1 MSAITDPIADLLTR
15 IRNAGNAKL
24 ESVDVPNSNVKTNL
38 VKILVEQGYV
48 NDYKVIEDGKQGIL
62 RIYLKFVEGRKHA
75 IFGLERVSKSSR
87 RVYTKA
93 TEVPKVRNGLGIS
106 IVSTS
111 KGLMDDRKARA
122 QNVGGEIL
130 CNVW

>member
-15 IRNAGNAKL
+15 IRNAGKAKL

-93 TEVPKVRNGLGIS
+93 TEVPRVRNGLGIS

>member
-15 IRNAGNAKL
+15 IRNAGKAKL
-24 ESVDVPNSNVKTNL
+24 ESVDVPNSNVKTNI

-87 RVYTKA
+87 RVYTHA
-93 TEVPKVRNGLGIS
+93 SEVPRVRNGLGIS

-111 KGLMDDRKARA
+111 KGLMDDRQARA

>member
-15 IRNAGNAKL
+15 IRNSGKAKL
-24 ESVDVPNSNVKTNL
+24 ESVDIPNSNVKTNI

-75 IFGLERVSKSSR
+75 IFGVQRVSKSSR

-93 TEVPKVRNGLGIS
+93 SEVPKVRNGLGIS

-111 KGLMDDRKARA
+111 KGLMDDRQAKA